1 MMNYAVYYRKPNC
14 WQDTVTIDS
23 VHKEETHRFLGF
35 VDGKSLEDVFEKMQ
49 GEVWSPEGEARE
61 MILALGLTHTSMMMG
76 DVAVDSHGTFW
87 LCDFVGWKALEK

>member
-1 MMNYAVYYRKPNC
+1 
-14 WQDTVTIDS
+14 
-23 VHKEETHRFLGF
+23 
-35 VDGKSLEDVFEKMQ
+35 
-49 GEVWSPEGEARE
+49 